1 MKNLLSLLL
10 PLALL
15 LSLTACGEK
24 SADEAARQTPPTLT
38 VTGANACSVTLKS
51 SSYDWTYTQGLQS
64 MTVIAC
70 GAHPLDETSRDITPV
85 LEMPFAVS
93 AAYFYTVTLDFGDNS
108 PDSVSLRCWPSDA
121 WGSTGIP
128 SETVTAQRQD
138 NGTFRAELPQSD
150 GIFAVDAL
158 WDGSSATYT
167 FCTQAEGSEEL
178 HPGAVL
184 SIGESEDIRKID
196 ISWRSGSV
204 NIYTAEQSAQ
214 ISVKEESTAPL
225 AESEKMVCAID
236 GDTLRIHFLGD
247 AYRGSYDGEKYL
259 DVGLPRELV
268 SAGHFEEI
276 KVETTDAYT
285 IVGADVSG
293 SIKLSTV
300 GGDARVM
307 GATCPMV
314 EIETVNGSVGVV
326 DGTWARV
333 NISTLSG
340 AIELAGEAENAEIET
355 ASGKVDI
362 AGALGTLDF
371 ESVSGNLILATER
384 ALRLDA
390 ETESGSIYLTL
401 PAQDGF
407 TLDYETKSG
416 AFRSALT
423 EREGTLIACGDRET
437 HYTVP
442 ALDGGAVF
450 VDLFGLAYE
459 LVNGSGV
466 GEGAF
471 GVEPPLLH
479 AKDRIAANFVRIGCK
494 QRVVETLQLGC
505 RGNRAALNHASQR
518 GVREQAASQH
528 YMARAG
534 ISLHQRIHILKIE
547 NVAVIGYGERRAFQR
562 LAVKLLAR
570 RSRIA
575 VLLHAWVHDQP
586 CQRHAAIQIEHTLV
600 FVVALKPQPGLDRY
614 RQR

>member
-1 MKNLLSLLL
+1 MKKLLSILL

-51 SSYDWTYTQGLQS
+51 SSYDWTYPQGLQS

-121 WGSTGIP
+121 WGSTGLP

-184 SIGESEDIRKID
+184 SIGESQDIRKID
-196 ISWRSGSV
+196 ISWRSGGV
-204 NIYTAEQSAQ
+204 NIYAAEQSAQ

-236 GDTLRIHFLGD
+236 GDTLRIRFLGD

-259 DVGLPRELV
+259 DVGLPAELV
-268 SAGHFEEI
+268 SAGHFEKIE
-276 KVETTDAYT
+276 VETTDAYAY
-285 IVGADVSG
+285 VSADAQK
-293 SIKLSTV
+293 IDLSTV

-307 GATCPMV
+307 CASCPAV
-314 EIETVNGSVGVV
+314 EIETVSGSVGVV

-333 NISTLSG
+333 DISTLSG

-355 ASGKVDI
+355 ASGKVD
-362 AGALGTLDF
+362 F
-371 ESVSGNLILATER
+371 ESVSGNLILAAER

-437 HYTVP
+437 HYSVP
-442 ALDGGAVF
+442 ALDGGAVS
-450 VDLFGLAYE
+450 E
-459 LVNGSGV
+459 LTIETMSGEVTIGASSSGS
-466 GEGAF
+466 
-471 GVEPPLLH
+471 
-479 AKDRIAANFVRIGCK
+479 N
-494 QRVVETLQLGC
+494 
-505 RGNRAALNHASQR
+505 
-518 GVREQAASQH
+518 
-528 YMARAG
+528 
-534 ISLHQRIHILKIE
+534 
-547 NVAVIGYGERRAFQR
+547 
-562 LAVKLLAR
+562 
-570 RSRIA
+570 
-575 VLLHAWVHDQP
+575 
-586 CQRHAAIQIEHTLV
+586 
-600 FVVALKPQPGLDRY
+600 
-614 RQR
+614 

>member
-38 VTGANACSVTLKS
+38 VTSANACSVTLKS

-64 MTVIAC
+64 MTAIAC
-70 GAHPLDETSRDITPV
+70 GAHPLDENCRDITPV

-121 WGSTGIP
+121 WGSTGLP

-196 ISWRSGSV
+196 ISWLSGGVSV
-204 NIYTAEQSAQ
+204 QAVGQTSQITVQEEATTALT
-214 ISVKEESTAPL
+214 EE
-225 AESEKMVCAID
+225 EKLVCAVD
-236 GDTLRIHFLGD
+236 GDTLRIRFMSD
-247 AYRGSYDGEKYL
+247 ARRDSFEGEKFL
-259 DVGLPRELV
+259 TVSLPWELV
-268 SAGHFEEI
+268 KNAHFEEI
-276 KVETTDAYT
+276 DIETTSAYAYVSADAQK
-285 IVGADVSG
+285 
-293 SIKLSTV
+293 IKLSTV

-307 GATCPMV
+307 CANCPEV
-314 EIETVNGSVGVV
+314 EIETTSGNAGVV

-333 NISTLSG
+333 DISTLSG
-340 AIELAGEAENAEIET
+340 AIELAGEVENAEIET
-355 ASGKVDI
+355 TSGKVDI
-362 AGALGTLDF
+362 AGALGALDF

-423 EREGTLIACGDRET
+423 EREGALITCLDDHAT
-437 HYTVP
+437 HYSVP
-442 ALDGGAVF
+442 ALDGGAVS
-450 VDLFGLAYE
+450 E
-459 LVNGSGV
+459 LEISTVSGTLTIDASSGS
-466 GEGAF
+466 
-471 GVEPPLLH
+471 
-479 AKDRIAANFVRIGCK
+479 N
-494 QRVVETLQLGC
+494 
-505 RGNRAALNHASQR
+505 
-518 GVREQAASQH
+518 
-528 YMARAG
+528 
-534 ISLHQRIHILKIE
+534 
-547 NVAVIGYGERRAFQR
+547 
-562 LAVKLLAR
+562 
-570 RSRIA
+570 
-575 VLLHAWVHDQP
+575 
-586 CQRHAAIQIEHTLV
+586 
-600 FVVALKPQPGLDRY
+600 
-614 RQR
+614 

>member
-1 MKNLLSLLL
+1 MKKLLSLLL
-10 PLALL
+10 PLALA

-38 VTGANACSVTLKS
+38 VTSANACSVTLKS
-51 SSYDWTYTQGLQS
+51 SSYDWTYPQGLQS

-93 AAYFYTVTLDFGDNS
+93 AAYFYTVTLDFSDNS
-108 PDSVSLRCWPSDA
+108 PDSVSVRCWPSDA
-121 WGSTGIP
+121 WGSTGMS

-196 ISWRSGSV
+196 ISWLSGGVSV
-204 NIYTAEQSAQ
+204 QAVGQTSQITVQEDATTALT
-214 ISVKEESTAPL
+214 EE
-225 AESEKMVCAID
+225 EKLVCAVD
-236 GDTLRIHFLGD
+236 GDTLRIRFMSD
-247 AYRGSYDGEKYL
+247 ARRDSFEGEKFL
-259 DVGLPRELV
+259 TVSLPWELV
-268 SAGHFEEI
+268 KNAHFEEI
-276 KVETTDAYT
+276 DIETTSAYAYVSADAQK
-285 IVGADVSG
+285 IE
-293 SIKLSTV
+293 LSTLS
-300 GGDARVM
+300 GDARVM
-307 GATCPMV
+307 CASCPAV
-314 EIETVNGSVGVV
+314 EIETVSGSVGVV

-333 NISTLSG
+333 DISTLSG

-371 ESVSGNLILATER
+371 ESVSGNLILAAER

-437 HYTVP
+437 HYSVP
-442 ALDGGAVF
+442 ALDGGAVS
-450 VDLFGLAYE
+450 E
-459 LVNGSGV
+459 LEISTVSGTLMIDASSGS
-466 GEGAF
+466 
-471 GVEPPLLH
+471 
-479 AKDRIAANFVRIGCK
+479 N
-494 QRVVETLQLGC
+494 
-505 RGNRAALNHASQR
+505 
-518 GVREQAASQH
+518 
-528 YMARAG
+528 
-534 ISLHQRIHILKIE
+534 
-547 NVAVIGYGERRAFQR
+547 
-562 LAVKLLAR
+562 
-570 RSRIA
+570 
-575 VLLHAWVHDQP
+575 
-586 CQRHAAIQIEHTLV
+586 
-600 FVVALKPQPGLDRY
+600 
-614 RQR
+614 

>member
-1 MKNLLSLLL
+1 MKKLLSLLL
-10 PLALL
+10 PLALA
-15 LSLTACGEK
+15 LSLAACGEK

-38 VTGANACSVTLKS
+38 VTSANACSVTLKS
-51 SSYDWTYTQGLQS
+51 SSYDWTYPQGLQS

-85 LEMPFAVS
+85 LEMPFTVS

-121 WGSTGIP
+121 WGTTGMP
-128 SETVTAQRQD
+128 SETVQRQD

-158 WDGSSATYT
+158 WDTSSATYT
-167 FCTQAEGSEEL
+167 FCTHAEGTKEL
-178 HPGAVL
+178 HTGAVL

-247 AYRGSYDGEKYL
+247 AYRGSHDGEKYL
-259 DVGLPRELV
+259 NVGLPRELV

-293 SIKLSTV
+293 RIKLSTV

-307 GATCPMV
+307 GATCPTV

-326 DGTWARV
+326 DGTWGKV
-333 NISTLSG
+333 ELSTVSG

-362 AGALGTLDF
+362 AGALGALDF
-371 ESVSGNLILATER
+371 ESVSGDLILATER

-416 AFRSALT
+416 AFRSTLT
-423 EREGTLIACGDRET
+423 EREGALITCGDHEAY
-437 HYTVP
+437 YTVP
-442 ALDGGAVF
+442 ALDGGAVS
-450 VDLFGLAYE
+450 E
-459 LVNGSGV
+459 LEISTVSGTLTIDTSSGS
-466 GEGAF
+466 
-471 GVEPPLLH
+471 
-479 AKDRIAANFVRIGCK
+479 N
-494 QRVVETLQLGC
+494 
-505 RGNRAALNHASQR
+505 
-518 GVREQAASQH
+518 
-528 YMARAG
+528 
-534 ISLHQRIHILKIE
+534 
-547 NVAVIGYGERRAFQR
+547 
-562 LAVKLLAR
+562 
-570 RSRIA
+570 
-575 VLLHAWVHDQP
+575 
-586 CQRHAAIQIEHTLV
+586 
-600 FVVALKPQPGLDRY
+600 
-614 RQR
+614 

>member
-1 MKNLLSLLL
+1 MKKLLSLLL
-10 PLALL
+10 PLALA
-15 LSLTACGEK
+15 LSLAACGEK

-38 VTGANACSVTLKS
+38 VTSANACSVTLKS

-70 GAHPLDETSRDITPV
+70 GAHPLDENFRDITPV

-121 WGSTGIP
+121 WGSTGMP

-196 ISWRSGSV
+196 ISWLSGGVSV
-204 NIYTAEQSAQ
+204 QAVGQTSQITVQEEATTALT
-214 ISVKEESTAPL
+214 EE
-225 AESEKMVCAID
+225 EKLVCAVD
-236 GDTLRIHFLGD
+236 GDTLRIRFMSNARRD
-247 AYRGSYDGEKYL
+247 SFEGEKFL
-259 DVGLPRELV
+259 TVSLPWELV
-268 SAGHFEEI
+268 KNAHFEEI
-276 KVETTDAYT
+276 DIETTSAYAYVSADAQK
-285 IVGADVSG
+285 
-293 SIKLSTV
+293 IKLSTV

-307 GATCPMV
+307 GATCPTV

-326 DGTWARV
+326 DGTWGK
-333 NISTLSG
+333 IELSTVSG
-340 AIELAGEAENAEIET
+340 AIELAGDAENAEIET

-362 AGALGTLDF
+362 AGALGALGF

-407 TLDYETKSG
+407 TLDYETEKGS
-416 AFRSALT
+416 FDSALT
-423 EREGTLIACGDRET
+423 EREGTLIACGDHEAY
-437 HYTVP
+437 YTVP
-442 ALDGGAVF
+442 ALEGGEMS
-450 VDLFGLAYE
+450 E
-459 LVNGSGV
+459 LEISTVSGTLTIDASSGS
-466 GEGAF
+466 
-471 GVEPPLLH
+471 
-479 AKDRIAANFVRIGCK
+479 N
-494 QRVVETLQLGC
+494 
-505 RGNRAALNHASQR
+505 
-518 GVREQAASQH
+518 
-528 YMARAG
+528 
-534 ISLHQRIHILKIE
+534 
-547 NVAVIGYGERRAFQR
+547 
-562 LAVKLLAR
+562 
-570 RSRIA
+570 
-575 VLLHAWVHDQP
+575 
-586 CQRHAAIQIEHTLV
+586 
-600 FVVALKPQPGLDRY
+600 
-614 RQR
+614 

>member
-1 MKNLLSLLL
+1 MKKLLSLLL

-38 VTGANACSVTLKS
+38 VTSANACSVTLKS

-93 AAYFYTVTLDFGDNS
+93 AAYLYTVTLDFGDNS

-121 WGSTGIP
+121 WGSTGMP

-214 ISVKEESTAPL
+214 ISVKEESAAPL
-225 AESEKMVCAID
+225 AESEKMVCAI
-236 GDTLRIHFLGD
+236 
-247 AYRGSYDGEKYL
+247 
-259 DVGLPRELV
+259 
-268 SAGHFEEI
+268 
-276 KVETTDAYT
+276 
-285 IVGADVSG
+285 
-293 SIKLSTV
+293 
-300 GGDARVM
+300 
-307 GATCPMV
+307 
-314 EIETVNGSVGVV
+314 
-326 DGTWARV
+326 
-333 NISTLSG
+333 
-340 AIELAGEAENAEIET
+340 ELAGDAESAEIET

-362 AGALGTLDF
+362 AGALGALDF

-423 EREGTLIACGDRET
+423 EREGALIACGDHEAY
-437 HYTVP
+437 YTVP
-442 ALDGGAVF
+442 ALEGGAVS
-450 VDLFGLAYE
+450 E
-459 LVNGSGV
+459 LTIETMSGKVTIGASSSGS
-466 GEGAF
+466 
-471 GVEPPLLH
+471 
-479 AKDRIAANFVRIGCK
+479 N
-494 QRVVETLQLGC
+494 
-505 RGNRAALNHASQR
+505 
-518 GVREQAASQH
+518 
-528 YMARAG
+528 
-534 ISLHQRIHILKIE
+534 
-547 NVAVIGYGERRAFQR
+547 
-562 LAVKLLAR
+562 
-570 RSRIA
+570 
-575 VLLHAWVHDQP
+575 
-586 CQRHAAIQIEHTLV
+586 
-600 FVVALKPQPGLDRY
+600 
-614 RQR
+614 

>member
-1 MKNLLSLLL
+1 MKKLLSLLL

-38 VTGANACSVTLKS
+38 VTSANACSVTLKS

-64 MTVIAC
+64 MTAIAC

-121 WGSTGIP
+121 WGSTGMP

-138 NGTFRAELPQSD
+138 NGTFRAELPQSG

-184 SIGESEDIRKID
+184 SIGESQDIRKID

-236 GDTLRIHFLGD
+236 GDTLRIRFMSD
-247 AYRGSYDGEKYL
+247 ARRDSFEGEKFL
-259 DVGLPRELV
+259 TVSLPWELV
-268 SAGHFEEI
+268 KNAHFEEI
-276 KVETTDAYT
+276 DIETTSAYAYVSADAQK
-285 IVGADVSG
+285 IE
-293 SIKLSTV
+293 LSTLS
-300 GGDARVM
+300 GDARVM
-307 GATCPMV
+307 CANCPEV
-314 EIETVNGSVGVV
+314 EIETTSGNAGVV

-333 NISTLSG
+333 DISTLSG
-340 AIELAGEAENAEIET
+340 AIELAGDAESAEIET

-362 AGALGTLDF
+362 AGALGALDF
-371 ESVSGNLILATER
+371 ESVSGDLILATER

-416 AFRSALT
+416 AFLSVLT
-423 EREGTLIACGDRET
+423 EREGTLITCLDDHAT
-437 HYTVP
+437 HYSVP
-442 ALDGGAVF
+442 ALDGGAVS
-450 VDLFGLAYE
+450 E
-459 LVNGSGV
+459 LTIETMSGEVTIGASSSGS
-466 GEGAF
+466 
-471 GVEPPLLH
+471 
-479 AKDRIAANFVRIGCK
+479 N
-494 QRVVETLQLGC
+494 
-505 RGNRAALNHASQR
+505 
-518 GVREQAASQH
+518 
-528 YMARAG
+528 
-534 ISLHQRIHILKIE
+534 
-547 NVAVIGYGERRAFQR
+547 
-562 LAVKLLAR
+562 
-570 RSRIA
+570 
-575 VLLHAWVHDQP
+575 
-586 CQRHAAIQIEHTLV
+586 
-600 FVVALKPQPGLDRY
+600 
-614 RQR
+614 

>member
-1 MKNLLSLLL
+1 MKKLLSILL
-10 PLALL
+10 PLALA

-51 SSYDWTYTQGLQS
+51 SSYDWTYPQGLQS

-85 LEMPFAVS
+85 LEMPFTVS

-121 WGSTGIP
+121 WGSTGMP

-184 SIGESEDIRKID
+184 SIGESQDIRKID
-196 ISWRSGSV
+196 ISWRSGGVSV
-204 NIYTAEQSAQ
+204 QAVGQTSQITVQEEATTALT
-214 ISVKEESTAPL
+214 EE
-225 AESEKMVCAID
+225 EKLVCAVD
-236 GDTLRIHFLGD
+236 GDTLRIRFMSD
-247 AYRGSYDGEKYL
+247 ARRDSFEGEKFL
-259 DVGLPRELV
+259 TVSLPWELV
-268 SAGHFEEI
+268 KNAHFEEI
-276 KVETTDAYT
+276 DIETTSAYAYVSADAQK
-285 IVGADVSG
+285 
-293 SIKLSTV
+293 IKLSTV

-307 GATCPMV
+307 CANCPEV
-314 EIETVNGSVGVV
+314 EIETTSGNAGVV
-326 DGTWARV
+326 DGTWAKV
-333 NISTLSG
+333 DISTVSG
-340 AIELAGEAENAEIET
+340 AIELAGEAESAEIET

-362 AGALGTLDF
+362 AGALGALDF

-407 TLDYETKSG
+407 TLNYETKSG
-416 AFRSALT
+416 TLRSALT

-442 ALDGGAVF
+442 ALEGGAVS
-450 VDLFGLAYE
+450 E
-459 LVNGSGV
+459 LTIETMSGEVTIGASSSGS
-466 GEGAF
+466 
-471 GVEPPLLH
+471 
-479 AKDRIAANFVRIGCK
+479 N
-494 QRVVETLQLGC
+494 
-505 RGNRAALNHASQR
+505 
-518 GVREQAASQH
+518 
-528 YMARAG
+528 
-534 ISLHQRIHILKIE
+534 
-547 NVAVIGYGERRAFQR
+547 
-562 LAVKLLAR
+562 
-570 RSRIA
+570 
-575 VLLHAWVHDQP
+575 
-586 CQRHAAIQIEHTLV
+586 
-600 FVVALKPQPGLDRY
+600 
-614 RQR
+614 